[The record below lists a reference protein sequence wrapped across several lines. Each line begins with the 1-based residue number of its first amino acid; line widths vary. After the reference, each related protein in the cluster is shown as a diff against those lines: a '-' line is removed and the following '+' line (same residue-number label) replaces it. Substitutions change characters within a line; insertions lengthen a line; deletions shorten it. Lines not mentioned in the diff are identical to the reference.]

1 MFQTSILRYS
11 NIFRNFLPRRYHDYR
26 AKDIS
31 LIRFIILF
39 PSSLTIIW
47 DTPPAKPNISHAFS
61 DSTSRP
67 RNIELKILSRSPWE
81 TMMMFSA
88 SSAITWSKKGFSLFH
103 SSRRLSASENRRS
116 SIVFSSHSRFS
127 RNHCTD
133 FPQHRPRLRYLNS
146 FFTIGST

>member
-1 MFQTSILRYS
+1 M
-11 NIFRNFLPRRYHDYR
+11 
-26 AKDIS
+26 S

-39 PSSLTIIW
+39 PSSRTIIW

-67 RNIELKILSRSPWE
+67 RNIELKTLSRSPWE
-81 TMMMFSA
+81 TIMMFTE

-103 SSRRLSASENRRS
+103 SSRRLSASEKRRS

-133 FPQHRPRLRYLNS
+133 FPQHRPTVSVSLLHVRRSVWQGRHHRRSRHFRN
-146 FFTIGST
+146 TRAWRP